1 MDDITITIIISLAA
15 FIVGG
20 AVMWFINHK
29 VSLSSSLIT
38 RLGVAGYDMLNAV
51 KDGKIDSAEK
61 EKLLCDFLE
70 ILKEIKTIKETD

>member
-1 MDDITITIIISLAA
+1 MDDITITIIISIVA

-20 AVMWFINHK
+20 AVMWLINHK
-29 VSLSSSLIT
+29 FSLSSSLIT
-38 RLGVAGYDMLNAV
+38 RLGIAGYDLIDAV

-70 ILKEIKTIKETD
+70 ILQEIKKTKETD